1 MNTVPIR
8 GTLHEQR
15 KRQNVTIMHIAA
27 AKGLFDTIA
36 RILRGNRTVID
47 DPTTYNLT
55 ALHYAVRGGH
65 FDVVVLLVSYGSQAH
80 TLKDYEGRTP
90 LDYARD
96 CGYINIY
103 QYLISTQRQSLLVK

>member
-1 MNTVPIR
+1 MNTIPIR

-15 KRQNVTIMHIAA
+15 KRQNVTILHIAA
-27 AKGLFDTIA
+27 AEGIFATVA
-36 RILRGNRTVID
+36 RILCSNRSAID

-55 ALHYAVRGGH
+55 ALHYAVRGKH

-80 TLKDYEGRTP
+80 TFKDYEGRTP

-96 CGYINIY
+96 CGCEDIY
-103 QYLISTQRQSLLVK
+103 QYLINTQRQSLLVK